1 MLNISVIV
9 NTVAVII
16 GSLLGLFGGK
26 LLKERYRKVFF
37 QVIGLLTM
45 GLGISMFLDTNS
57 VLVVLGSLIVG
68 GAIGEFFDIEE
79 KIGRLVGKR
88 SEDAN
93 FVKGFITASVLFVAG
108 PVTVIGSL
116 RAGLSGENELI
127 YIKSL
132 MDGISSV
139 MLAATL
145 GKGVL
150 LSAAAVYLVQGGLVS
165 LAGVLCFLQTPQYM
179 GDFSGV
185 GGLML
190 LGLGIRLLEIKEIK
204 VGNFLPALILS
215 PIFTWVSMLFT

>member
-108 PVTVIGSL
+108 PVTVMGSL
-116 RAGLSGENELI
+116 CAGLSGENELI

-165 LAGVLCFLQTPQYM
+165 LAGVLSFLQTPQYM

>member
-9 NTVAVII
+9 NTVAVIV
-16 GSLLGLFGGK
+16 GSMLGLLGGK
-26 LLKERYRKVFF
+26 FVKERYRKVFF
-37 QVIGLLTM
+37 NVIGLLTM

-68 GAIGEFFDIEE
+68 GAIGEALDLEE
-79 KIGRLVGKR
+79 KIGRLAGKK
-88 SEDAN
+88 SDDAN

-108 PVTVIGSL
+108 PMTVIGSL
-116 RAGLSGENELI
+116 KAGLSGENELI

-139 MLAATL
+139 MLSATL

-165 LAGVLCFLQTPQYM
+165 LAGVLSFLQDPLYL

-190 LGLGIRLLEIKEIK
+190 LGLGIRLLEIKEIR

-215 PIFTWVSMLFT
+215 PILTWVSTLFT

>member
-132 MDGISSV
+132 
-139 MLAATL
+139 
-145 GKGVL
+145 
-150 LSAAAVYLVQGGLVS
+150 
-165 LAGVLCFLQTPQYM
+165 
-179 GDFSGV
+179 
-185 GGLML
+185 
-190 LGLGIRLLEIKEIK
+190 
-204 VGNFLPALILS
+204 
-215 PIFTWVSMLFT
+215 

>member
-9 NTVAVII
+9 NTVAVIL
-16 GSLLGLFGGK
+16 GSMLGLLGGK
-26 LLKERYRKVFF
+26 FVKERYRKVFF
-37 QVIGLLTM
+37 NVIGLLTM
-45 GLGISMFLDTNS
+45 GLGINMFLDTNS

-68 GAIGEFFDIEE
+68 GAIGEALDLEE
-79 KIGRLVGKR
+79 KIGRLAGNK
-88 SEDAN
+88 SDDAN

-108 PVTVIGSL
+108 PMTVIGSL
-116 RAGLSGENELI
+116 KAGLSGENELI

-139 MLAATL
+139 MLSATL

-165 LAGVLCFLQTPQYM
+165 LAGVLSFLQDPLYL

-190 LGLGIRLLEIKEIK
+190 LGLGIRLLEIKEIR

-215 PIFTWVSMLFT
+215 PILTWVSILFT

>member
-9 NTVAVII
+9 NTVAVIV
-16 GSLLGLFGGK
+16 GSMLGLLGGK
-26 LLKERYRKVFF
+26 FVKERYRKVFF
-37 QVIGLLTM
+37 NVIGLLTI

-68 GAIGEFFDIEE
+68 GAIGEALDLEE
-79 KIGRLVGKR
+79 KIGRLAGKK
-88 SEDAN
+88 SDDAN

-108 PVTVIGSL
+108 PMTVIGSL
-116 RAGLSGENELI
+116 KAGLSGENELI

-139 MLAATL
+139 MLSATL

-165 LAGVLCFLQTPQYM
+165 LAGVLSFLQDPLYL

-190 LGLGIRLLEIKEIK
+190 LGLGIRLLEIKEIR

-215 PIFTWVSMLFT
+215 PILTWVSILFT

>member
-9 NTVAVII
+9 NTVAVIV
-16 GSLLGLFGGK
+16 GSMLGLLGGK
-26 LLKERYRKVFF
+26 FVKERYRKVFF
-37 QVIGLLTM
+37 NVIGLLTM

-68 GAIGEFFDIEE
+68 GAIGEAFDLEE
-79 KIGRLVGKR
+79 KIGRLAGKK
-88 SEDAN
+88 SDDAN

-108 PVTVIGSL
+108 PMTVIGSL
-116 RAGLSGENELI
+116 KAGLSGENELI

-139 MLAATL
+139 MLSATL

-150 LSAAAVYLVQGGLVS
+150 LSAVAVYLVQGGLVS
-165 LAGVLCFLQTPQYM
+165 LAGVLSFLQDPLYL

-190 LGLGIRLLEIKEIK
+190 LGLGIRLLEIKEIR

-215 PIFTWVSMLFT
+215 PILTWVSTLFT

>member
-9 NTVAVII
+9 NTVAVIV
-16 GSLLGLFGGK
+16 GSMLGLLGGK
-26 LLKERYRKVFF
+26 FVKERYRKVFF
-37 QVIGLLTM
+37 NVIGLLTM
-45 GLGISMFLDTNS
+45 GLGLSMFLDTNS

-68 GAIGEFFDIEE
+68 GAIGEALDLEE
-79 KIGRLVGKR
+79 KIGRLAGKK
-88 SEDAN
+88 SDDAN

-108 PVTVIGSL
+108 PMTVIGSL
-116 RAGLSGENELI
+116 KAGLSGENELI

-139 MLAATL
+139 MLSATL

-165 LAGVLCFLQTPQYM
+165 LAGVLSFLQDPLYL

-190 LGLGIRLLEIKEIK
+190 LGLGIRLLEIKEIR

-215 PIFTWVSMLFT
+215 PILTWVSTLFT

>member
-9 NTVAVII
+9 NTVAVIV
-16 GSLLGLFGGK
+16 GSMLGLLGGK
-26 LLKERYRKVFF
+26 FVKERYRKVFF
-37 QVIGLLTM
+37 NVIGLLTM

-68 GAIGEFFDIEE
+68 GAIGEAFDLEE
-79 KIGRLVGKR
+79 KIGRLAGKK
-88 SEDAN
+88 SDDAN

-108 PVTVIGSL
+108 PMTVIGSL
-116 RAGLSGENELI
+116 KAGLSGENELI

-139 MLAATL
+139 MLSATL

-150 LSAAAVYLVQGGLVS
+150 LSAVAVYLVQGGLVS
-165 LAGVLCFLQTPQYM
+165 LAGVLSFLQDPLYL

-190 LGLGIRLLEIKEIK
+190 LGLGIRLLEIKEIR

-215 PIFTWVSMLFT
+215 PILTWVSILFT

>member
-9 NTVAVII
+9 NTVAVIV
-16 GSLLGLFGGK
+16 GSMLGLLGGK
-26 LLKERYRKVFF
+26 FVKERYRKVFF
-37 QVIGLLTM
+37 NVIGLLTI

-68 GAIGEFFDIEE
+68 GAIGEAFDLEE
-79 KIGRLVGKR
+79 KIGRLAGKK
-88 SEDAN
+88 SDDAN

-108 PVTVIGSL
+108 PMTVIGSL
-116 RAGLSGENELI
+116 KAGLSGENELI

-139 MLAATL
+139 MLSATL

-165 LAGVLCFLQTPQYM
+165 LAGVLSFLQDPLYL

-190 LGLGIRLLEIKEIK
+190 LGLGIRLLEIKEIR

-215 PIFTWVSMLFT
+215 PILTWVSTLFT

>member
-9 NTVAVII
+9 NTVAVIL
-16 GSLLGLFGGK
+16 GSMLGLLGGK
-26 LLKERYRKVFF
+26 FVKERYRKVFF
-37 QVIGLLTM
+37 NVIGLLTM

-68 GAIGEFFDIEE
+68 GAIGEALDLEE
-79 KIGRLVGKR
+79 KIGRLAGNK
-88 SEDAN
+88 SDDAN

-108 PVTVIGSL
+108 PMTVIGSL
-116 RAGLSGENELI
+116 KAGLSGENELI

-139 MLAATL
+139 MLSATL

-165 LAGVLCFLQTPQYM
+165 LAGVLSFLQHPLYL

-190 LGLGIRLLEIKEIK
+190 LGLGIRLLDIKEIR

-215 PIFTWVSMLFT
+215 PILTWVSILFT

>member
-165 LAGVLCFLQTPQYM
+165 LAGILSFLQTPQYM

>member
-9 NTVAVII
+9 NTVAVIL
-16 GSLLGLFGGK
+16 GSMLGLLGGK
-26 LLKERYRKVFF
+26 FVKERYRKVFF
-37 QVIGLLTM
+37 NVIGLLTM

-68 GAIGEFFDIEE
+68 GAIGEALDLEE
-79 KIGRLVGKR
+79 KIGRLAGSK
-88 SEDAN
+88 SDDAN

-108 PVTVIGSL
+108 PMTVIGSL
-116 RAGLSGENELI
+116 KAGLSGENELI

-139 MLAATL
+139 MLSATL

-165 LAGVLCFLQTPQYM
+165 LAGVLSFLQDPLYL

-190 LGLGIRLLEIKEIK
+190 LGLGIRLLEIKEIR

-215 PIFTWVSMLFT
+215 PILTWVSILFT

>member
-68 GAIGEFFDIEE
+68 GAVGEFFDIEE

>member
-68 GAIGEFFDIEE
+68 GAVGEFFDIEE

-165 LAGVLCFLQTPQYM
+165 LAGVLSFLQTPQYM

>member
-9 NTVAVII
+9 NTVAVIV
-16 GSLLGLFGGK
+16 GSMLGLLGGK
-26 LLKERYRKVFF
+26 FVKERYRKVFF
-37 QVIGLLTM
+37 NVIGLLTI

-68 GAIGEFFDIEE
+68 GAIGEAFDLEE
-79 KIGRLVGKR
+79 KIGRLAGKK
-88 SEDAN
+88 SDDAN

-108 PVTVIGSL
+108 PMTVIGSL
-116 RAGLSGENELI
+116 KAGLSGENELI

-139 MLAATL
+139 MLSATL

-150 LSAAAVYLVQGGLVS
+150 LSAVAVYLVQGGLVS
-165 LAGVLCFLQTPQYM
+165 LAGVLSFLQDPLYL

-190 LGLGIRLLEIKEIK
+190 LGLGIRLLEIKEIR

-215 PIFTWVSMLFT
+215 PILTWVSTLFT

>member
-9 NTVAVII
+9 NTVAVIV
-16 GSLLGLFGGK
+16 GSMLGLLGGK
-26 LLKERYRKVFF
+26 FVKERYRKVFF
-37 QVIGLLTM
+37 NVIGLLTM

-68 GAIGEFFDIEE
+68 GAIGEAFDLEE
-79 KIGRLVGKR
+79 KIGRLAGKK
-88 SEDAN
+88 SDDAN

-108 PVTVIGSL
+108 PMTVIGSL
-116 RAGLSGENELI
+116 KAGLSGENELI

-139 MLAATL
+139 MLSATL

-165 LAGVLCFLQTPQYM
+165 LAGVLSFLQDPLYL

-190 LGLGIRLLEIKEIK
+190 LGLGIRLLEIKEIR

-215 PIFTWVSMLFT
+215 PILTWVSTLFT

>member
-9 NTVAVII
+9 NTVAVIV
-16 GSLLGLFGGK
+16 GSMLGLLGGK
-26 LLKERYRKVFF
+26 FVKERYRKVFF
-37 QVIGLLTM
+37 NVIGLLTM

-57 VLVVLGSLIVG
+57 VLVVLGSLTVG
-68 GAIGEFFDIEE
+68 GAIGEAFDLEE
-79 KIGRLVGKR
+79 KIGRLAGKK
-88 SEDAN
+88 SDDAN

-108 PVTVIGSL
+108 PMTVIGSL
-116 RAGLSGENELI
+116 KAGLSGENELI

-139 MLAATL
+139 MLSATL

-150 LSAAAVYLVQGGLVS
+150 LSAVAVYLVQGGLVS
-165 LAGVLCFLQTPQYM
+165 LAGVLSFLQDPLYL

-190 LGLGIRLLEIKEIK
+190 LGLGIRLLEIKEIR

-215 PIFTWVSMLFT
+215 PILTWVSTLFT

>member
-9 NTVAVII
+9 NTVAVIL
-16 GSLLGLFGGK
+16 GSMLGLLGGK
-26 LLKERYRKVFF
+26 FVKERYRKVFF
-37 QVIGLLTM
+37 NVIGLLTM
-45 GLGISMFLDTNS
+45 GLGINMFLDTNS

-68 GAIGEFFDIEE
+68 GAIGEALDLEE
-79 KIGRLVGKR
+79 KIGRLAGNK
-88 SEDAN
+88 SDDAN

-108 PVTVIGSL
+108 PMTVIGSL
-116 RAGLSGENELI
+116 KAGLSGENELI

-139 MLAATL
+139 MLSATL

-150 LSAAAVYLVQGGLVS
+150 LSAAAVFLVQGGLVS
-165 LAGVLCFLQTPQYM
+165 LAGVLSFLQDPLYL
-179 GDFSGV
+179 GDFSGI

-190 LGLGIRLLEIKEIK
+190 LGLGIRLLEIKEIR

-215 PIFTWVSMLFT
+215 PILTWVSILFT